1 MLIVL
6 KPNGKDTHHLWM
18 DLQRFGEIAVTDF
31 IDEVFV
37 TFDLKDGMDIDAI
50 IETCNQYSE
59 EVTADEAQ

>member
-6 KPNGKDTHHLWM
+6 KPNGRDTRHLWM

-37 TFDLKDGMDIDAI
+37 TFDMKDGMDIDAI

>member
-6 KPNGKDTHHLWM
+6 KPNGKDTRHLWM

-37 TFDLKDGMDIDAI
+37 TFDMEDGMDIDAI
-50 IETCNQYSE
+50 IETCSQYSE

>member
-6 KPNGKDTHHLWM
+6 KPNGKDTRHLWM

-37 TFDLKDGMDIDAI
+37 TFDMEDGMDIDAI